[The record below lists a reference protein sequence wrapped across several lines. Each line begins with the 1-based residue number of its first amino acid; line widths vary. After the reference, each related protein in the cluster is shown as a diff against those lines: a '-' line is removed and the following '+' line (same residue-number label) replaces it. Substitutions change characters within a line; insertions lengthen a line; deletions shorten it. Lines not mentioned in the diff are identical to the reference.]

1 MNNVLD
7 SYKQTFDL
15 LKRHMK
21 WKVSDKRILMTISSI
36 YVLNQETLDVDRF
49 LQLADAIKKNAGL
62 FSSIRSHPRFTTAAM
77 LDVKLERP
85 EDKVDQ
91 LHVLYDL
98 FRKARFGSS
107 VFTYIAATILH
118 AKEIYDDMK
127 REHAFLTTSSD
138 YPMATILALEN
149 RTGIIQHIEDFYNEL
164 PKHGFRKGNDLQFLS
179 HILALNTAAP
189 KHVLISRVIH
199 VMDSF
204 VQAHIK
210 AKQMYYPIIGM
221 LALLPPEEYDIR
233 PLLSLYEELNSEKEF
248 KWYKDINL
256 ILAASFFMNEKI
268 DKNGLAETS
277 LNTILEAILQAQQA
291 VMIATV
297 TATAAASSNN
307 SGN

>member
-49 LQLADAIKKNAGL
+49 LQLADAIKKKAGL

-233 PLLSLYEELNSEKEF
+233 PLLSLYEELNSEKEY

>member
-1 MNNVLD
+1 
-7 SYKQTFDL
+7 
-15 LKRHMK
+15 MK

-49 LQLADAIKKNAGL
+49 LQLADAIKKKAGL

-91 LHVLYDL
+91 LHALYDL
-98 FRKARFGSS
+98 FREARFGSG
-107 VFTYIAATILH
+107 VFTYIAATILLTNEQRDPRATILH
-118 AKEIYDDMK
+118 AKGIYDGMK

-138 YPMATILALEN
+138 YPMATLLALEN

-164 PKHGFRKGNDLQFLS
+164 PRHGFRKGNDLQFLS
-179 HILALNTAAP
+179 HILALDTAAP
-189 KHVLISRVIH
+189 KHVLINRVIH

-204 VQAHIK
+204 IQARIK

-307 SGN
+307 SDN

>member
-1 MNNVLD
+1 MD

-138 YPMATILALEN
+138 YPMATLLALEN
-149 RTGIIQHIEDFYNEL
+149 RTGIIQHIEDFYNKL

-179 HILALNTAAP
+179 HILALDTEAP
-189 KHVLISRVIH
+189 KHVLINRVIH
-199 VMDSF
+199 VMNSF
-204 VQAHIK
+204 VQARIK
-210 AKQMYYPIIGM
+210 ATQMYYPIIGM
-221 LALLPPEEYDIR
+221 LAILPPEEYDIR
-233 PLLSLYEELNSEKEF
+233 PILSLYEELNSEKEF

-268 DKNGLAETS
+268 DRNGLAETS
-277 LNTILEAILQAQQA
+277 LSTILEAILQAQQA

-297 TATAAASSNN
+297 TATTATSSNN